1 MGDNSGQHAIRLFQS
16 LEHPCG
22 YWPDRLARDLVIDPT
37 DPHLPAVYGQS
48 LVMGFRRSGGH
59 VYRPHCVACRA
70 CIAVRIPAAG
80 FVPNRSQKRCLARN
94 ADLSLHIAPP
104 VRTEENFALYRRYL
118 DTRHAGGGMDDPA
131 PENFDAFLACR
142 WSPTEFMELRLD
154 GRLVAVAVT
163 DVAAAGLS
171 AVYTFYDPAL
181 AGRSLGTYAILRQVE
196 RAARERRGH
205 VYLGFWLDGHPKM
218 AYKRAFR
225 PLEYLDGGHWKP
237 MPA

>member
-37 DPHLPAVYGQS
+37 DPHLPAVYGQA

-70 CIAVRIPAAG
+70 CIPVRIPAAR
-80 FVPNRSQKRCLARN
+80 FEPNRSQKRCLARN
-94 ADLSLHIAPP
+94 ADLTLHIAPP
-104 VRTEENFALYRRYL
+104 LRTEENFALYRRYL

-142 WSPTEFMELRLD
+142 WSPTEFMEFRLD
-154 GRLVAVAVT
+154 GRLVALAVT

-171 AVYTFYDPAL
+171 AVYTFYDPDL
-181 AGRSLGTYAILRQVE
+181 AARSLGTYAILRQVE
-196 RAARERRGH
+196 RARRERRGH

>member
-1 MGDNSGQHAIRLFQS
+1 MGDSSGQHAIRLFQS

-37 DPHLPAVYGQS
+37 DPHLPAVYGQA

-70 CIAVRIPAAG
+70 CIPVRIPAAR
-80 FVPNRSQKRCLARN
+80 FEPNRSQKRCLARN
-94 ADLSLHIAPP
+94 ADLELCIAPAR
-104 VRTEENFALYRRYL
+104 RTEENFALYRRYL

-142 WSPTEFMELRLD
+142 WLTEFMEFRLD
-154 GRLVAVAVT
+154 GRLVALAVT

-171 AVYTFYDPAL
+171 AVYTFYDPDL
-181 AGRSLGTYAILRQVE
+181 AARSLGTYAILRQVE
-196 RAARERRGH
+196 RARRERRGH